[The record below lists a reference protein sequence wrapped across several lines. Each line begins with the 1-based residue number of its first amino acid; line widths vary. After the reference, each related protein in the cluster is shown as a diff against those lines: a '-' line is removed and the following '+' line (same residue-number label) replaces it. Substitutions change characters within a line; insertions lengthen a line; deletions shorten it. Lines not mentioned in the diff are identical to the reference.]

1 MELNIRQ
8 TLRKLRLKI
17 ERTAIKSVCK
27 AGVTMYD
34 SFSLGHREVSG
45 VRINRCPSV
54 SRLILK
60 KIYELFVGTN
70 ETVRNIRM
78 FVLGG
83 CP

>member
-17 ERTAIKSVCK
+17 ERTQIKSVRK

-34 SFSLGHREVSG
+34 SFSLGHGEVSG

-78 FVLGG
+78 SVLSG